1 MRDLSCDIRFP
12 YNWNR
17 EFYCGERLQL
27 SVELRCAKV
36 VVLKGKNGCVTVGCE
51 AML

>member
-1 MRDLSCDIRFP
+1 MRDLSCDITFP

-17 EFYCGERLQL
+17 EFYCGERVQI

-36 VVLKGKNGCVTVGCE
+36 IVVKGMIYSLVVPYELT
-51 AML
+51 L